1 MARQLSNY
9 LTGSFSCHFAIL
21 RKASSFSE
29 MARVMLG
36 ITEQAVMSRKRRAVS
51 FPVSLFTKDRI
62 RSHWPD
68 PYHQTGGRQR
78 SRGDPICTLLGL
90 GLGPASLKG
99 RPCAEKECPRVAG
112 GKVTK
117 EPPRIGLTT
126 AHPLQPHRAQAPR
139 GLVRHAAATLLPATS
154 ERGTPPGFV
163 PAQRIPPPAAWR
175 EVFFLFHCP
184 LSPWKNERSDFA
196 MQG

>member
-9 LTGSFSCHFAIL
+9 LMGSFSCHFAIL

-78 SRGDPICTLLGL
+78 SRGDPICITHPPGSGVGTSLPER
-90 GLGPASLKG
+90 PALCREGMPEGGG
-99 RPCAEKECPRVAG
+99 REGNQGAAQDRPHDCPSS
-112 GKVTK
+112 
-117 EPPRIGLTT
+117 
-126 AHPLQPHRAQAPR
+126 
-139 GLVRHAAATLLPATS
+139 AATQS
-154 ERGTPPGFV
+154 PG
-163 PAQRIPPPAAWR
+163 PEGPRPTCCRHIAPG
-175 EVFFLFHCP
+175 
-184 LSPWKNERSDFA
+184 DF
-196 MQG
+196 